1 MIKVETVKCLKD
13 NFSYVIHNNTEALVI
28 DPSESEPISRL
39 LEKLK
44 LKLKYIL
51 NTHHH
56 FDHVDGNSELKE
68 KYKCKIIGFI
78 DDKKRIPGID
88 ICLKNREVFSEGDFK
103 FKIYHTPGHT
113 SGHICYHFFDQKN
126 LFTGDTLFS
135 LSCGRL
141 FEGTYEDMFKSLSL
155 IKNFDEETLIY
166 CGHEYTLSNAKFCI
180 EHDPNN
186 KHLQNKIVL
195 ITKNIKAGIPTIPTV
210 LKDELKCNIFLKA
223 ENIETFTK
231 LRDLKDNF

>member
-1 MIKVETVKCLKD
+1 MIKVEIVKCLKD
-13 NFSYVIHNNTEALVI
+13 NFSYIVHNNNEALVI
-28 DPSESEPISRL
+28 DPSESGPLIKS
-39 LEKLK
+39 LEKLN

-56 FDHVDGNSELKE
+56 FDHIDGNLTLKE

-88 ICLKNREVFSEGDFK
+88 ICLKNEEIFKEGDFQ
-103 FKIYHTPGHT
+103 FKTYHTPGHT
-113 SGHICYHFFDQKN
+113 SGHICYHFFNDKI

-141 FEGTYEDMFKSLSL
+141 FEGTYEDMFRSLSL
-155 IKNFDEETLIY
+155 IKKKIDLI
-166 CGHEYTLSNAKFCI
+166 
-180 EHDPNN
+180 N
-186 KHLQNKIVL
+186 KNL
-195 ITKNIKAGIPTIPTV
+195 KAGIPTIPSI
-210 LKDELKCNIFLKA
+210 LKEELECNIFLKA
-223 ENIETFTK
+223 ENIEAFSK

>member
-1 MIKVETVKCLKD
+1 MIKIETIKCLKD
-13 NFSYVIHNNTEALVI
+13 NFSYIIHNNNEALVI
-28 DPSESEPISRL
+28 DPGESGPIILL

-56 FDHVDGNSELKE
+56 FDHVDGNSNLKE
-68 KYKCKIIGFI
+68 KYNCKIIGFI

-88 ICLKNREVFSEGDFK
+88 ICVKNQEIFNEGDFR

-113 SGHICYHFFDQKN
+113 SGHICYHFFDQKK

-180 EHDPNN
+180 KHDPNN
-186 KHLQNKIVL
+186 KHLKNKIVL
-195 ITKNIKAGIPTIPTV
+195 ITKNIQAGIPTIPTV